1 MASTHAVIPSL
12 VVNIVLPL
20 VAATAVALRF
30 VARNK
35 KRQPIQADDWT
46 IVGALVSYSP
56 DLILSYLTKRA
67 DLLYSSRMQFD
78 MGSSYQRQRCSMERI
93 VS

>member
-1 MASTHAVIPSL
+1 MAPTHAVNPSL
-12 VVNIVLPL
+12 VVNIILPL
-20 VAATAVALRF
+20 VAATA

-46 IVGALVSYSP
+46 IVGALVSYTH

-67 DLLYSSRMQFD
+67 GLLYSSWMQFD
-78 MGSSYQRQRCSMERI
+78 MGSGYKRQRCSMERI

>member
-1 MASTHAVIPSL
+1 MSPTHAVIPSL

-20 VAATAVALRF
+20 VAATGVALRF

-46 IVGALVSYSP
+46 ILGALVRCIQNFTR
-56 DLILSYLTKRA
+56 DYLTFRA
-67 DLLYSSRMQFD
+67 GLLYSSRMQFD
-78 MGSSYQRQRCSMERI
+78 MGSGHRR
-93 VS
+93 